1 MRLRETRLKMYSLWY
16 DHSDVNIFHVM
27 ENCEEKLCSWVRIGA
42 KNMLSV
48 EPTKSGLNSQ
58 KSRYS
63 CRSLFTQSIKVL
75 KLMKQYLQV
84 DSQNARYA

>member
-42 KNMLSV
+42 KNLLSV
-48 EPTKSGLNSQ
+48 GPTKSGLNSQ
-58 KSRYS
+58 SAGTVAALCLHKASKYS
-63 CRSLFTQSIKVL
+63 S
-75 KLMKQYLQV
+75 
-84 DSQNARYA
+84 